1 MRRILLPLALSLGAC
16 HAHTGVNIGPGTS
29 GAAPGGS
36 ASIGIRAG
44 AAAGALVG
52 LGFAAAFISGQ
63 DEHRIDA
70 TTELDPTRR
79 VVEQH
84 CNKPIEDPAAN
95 LRCR

>member
-1 MRRILLPLALSLGAC
+1 MRWILLPFALLLAAC

-44 AAAGALVG
+44 PAAGALVG
-52 LGFAAAFISGQ
+52 LGFVAALISGQ

-79 VVEQH
+79 VAEQD